1 MKRKKNIIIILII
14 ALFVTFLFNIIPNY
28 SDRNSIKIVINP
40 LTLNGLYYYEIKSD
54 RTMTVCFGTVDNI
67 DPKISSSDFRIKII
81 KKNKMIITEEEYN
94 NILELAN
101 QSINY
106 GNIEENI
113 SLDGCYAE
121 LYYKGITQRIYNSKN
136 GYCDLYKLLLNI
148 TSLAPE
154 FIDIKKQISGIDK
167 F

>member
-1 MKRKKNIIIILII
+1 MVVLFDLEAQYEKKKNIIIILII

-81 KKNKMIITEEEYN
+81 KK
-94 NILELAN
+94 
-101 QSINY
+101 
-106 GNIEENI
+106 
-113 SLDGCYAE
+113 
-121 LYYKGITQRIYNSKN
+121 
-136 GYCDLYKLLLNI
+136 
-148 TSLAPE
+148 
-154 FIDIKKQISGIDK
+154 IK
-167 F
+167 